1 MRMPHLD
8 LENRQFIFKIVYFG
22 PGMSGK
28 TTNLLYIHKTLMEK
42 YRGDMLVLDTEE
54 ERTLF
59 FDFFPVSLGTVQGFS
74 LKFHLYTIPGQVY
87 YEASRRIILE
97 GADGVVFVADSAT
110 RKLEEN
116 IEMYRRMLDNLHSY
130 GIDVDNYPI
139 VLQYNKRDIDEILPL
154 GTIEEALGLSGD
166 IPVTASVATTGR
178 GVMQTLKVISKEVIQ
193 KFQPGAV

>member
-28 TTNLLYIHKTLMEK
+28 TTNLLYIHRTLMEK

-59 FDFFPVSLGTVQGFS
+59 FDFFPVSLGNVQGFS

-97 GADGVVFVADSAT
+97 GADGVVFVADSST
-110 RKLEEN
+110 DKLEEN
-116 IEMYRRMLDNLHSY
+116 LEMYRRMQENLVSY
-130 GIDVDNYPI
+130 GIDIDNYPI
-139 VLQYNKRDIDEILPL
+139 VLQYNKRDFDEILPL
-154 GTIEEALGLSGD
+154 GTIEEALGLPER

-193 KFQPGAV
+193 QFQPGAV

>member
-1 MRMPHLD
+1 MPHLD

-28 TTNLLYIHKTLMEK
+28 TTNLLYIHRTLMEK

-97 GADGVVFVADSAT
+97 GADGVVFVADSNT
-110 RKLEEN
+110 GRLEDN
-116 IEMYRRMLDNLHSY
+116 MEMYRRMIDNLESY
-130 GIDVDNYPI
+130 GVDPESFPI
-139 VLQYNKRDIDEILPL
+139 VLQYNKRDFDDILPL
-154 GTIEEALGLSGD
+154 GTLEEALDLPGR
-166 IPVTASVATTGR
+166 IPVTSSVATTGR
-178 GVMQTLKVISKEVIQ
+178 GVMQTLKIISKEVIRQ
-193 KFQPGAV
+193 FQPAAV

>member
-1 MRMPHLD
+1 MPHLD

-28 TTNLLYIHKTLMEK
+28 TTNLLYIHRTLMEQ
-42 YRGDMLVLDTEE
+42 YRGDMLILDTEE

-97 GADGVVFVADSAT
+97 GADGVVFVADSAPD
-110 RKLEEN
+110 KLEEN
-116 IEMYRRMLDNLHSY
+116 LDMYNRMLENLRSY
-130 GIDVDNYPI
+130 GIDVDEYPI
-139 VLQYNKRDIDEILPL
+139 VLQYNKRDYEEVLPL
-154 GTIEEALGLSGD
+154 GSIEEALD
-166 IPVTASVATTGR
+166 IPDRIPVTESVAVKGK
-178 GVMQTLKVISKEVIQ
+178 GVMQTLKIISKEVIQ
-193 KFQPGAV
+193 RFQPGAV

>member
-1 MRMPHLD
+1 MPHLD

-28 TTNLLYIHKTLMEK
+28 TTNLLHIHRTLTEK

-74 LKFHLYTIPGQVY
+74 LKFHLYTIPGQVF

-97 GADGVVFVADSAT
+97 GADGVVFVADSAAQ
-110 RKLEEN
+110 RLEEN
-116 IEMYRRMLDNLHSY
+116 IDMYRRMLDNLRSY
-130 GIDVDNYPI
+130 YIEPEDYPI
-139 VLQYNKRDIDEILPL
+139 VLQYNKRDYEDLLPL
-154 GTIEEALGLSGD
+154 GSIEAALGLPGT
-166 IPVTASVATTGR
+166 IPVTESIAVRGK
-178 GVMQTLKVISKEVIQ
+178 GVMNTLKIISKEVIRR
-193 KFQPGAV
+193 FQPRPI

>member
-1 MRMPHLD
+1 MPHLD

-28 TTNLLYIHKTLMEK
+28 TTNLLYIHRTLMEK

-97 GADGVVFVADSAT
+97 GADGVVFVADSNT
-110 RKLEEN
+110 ERLDDN
-116 IEMYRRMLDNLHSY
+116 LEMYRRMLDNLESY
-130 GIDVDNYPI
+130 GVDPGSFPI
-139 VLQYNKRDIDEILPL
+139 VLQYNKRDFDDILPL
-154 GTIEEALGLSGD
+154 GTLEEALELPD
-166 IPVTASVATTGR
+166 RIPVTSSVATTGR
-178 GVMQTLKVISKEVIQ
+178 GVMQTLKIISKEVIRQ
-193 KFQPGAV
+193 FQPTAV